1 MVLIGSNSSII
12 VDHLQTTGLDDKNVV
27 AFIYCNYKER
37 AQQTLTNLL
46 SSLARQ
52 FIDRNNSV
60 PDKLRSSYSRH
71 IKNGTQ
77 PTHAELLELLADIA
91 VGFSSLFLVIDAL
104 DECSSIDGTRTSLV
118 SSLRKHLHHGTHL
131 LFTSRH
137 SGDIESLFKDCP
149 QVEIRAS
156 ERDIRCHVSSR
167 LMSEPRLVKHLSA
180 DANLLSAILDTIVA
194 RSDGM

>member
-1 MVLIGSNSSII
+1 MILTGYHSSIV
-12 VDHLQTTGLDDKNVV
+12 VDHLQTTMLDDKGAV

-52 FIDRNNSV
+52 LIDRSNLV
-60 PDKLRSSYSRH
+60 PDTLRSSYSQH
-71 IKNGTQ
+71 MKIGTRPSHQ
-77 PTHAELLELLADIA
+77 ELLELLADIA
-91 VGFSSLFLVIDAL
+91 LGLPSLFLVIDAL
-104 DECSSIDGTRTSLV
+104 DECNSIDGTRTSLV

-131 LFTSRH
+131 LFTSRP

-149 QVEIRAS
+149 QLEIRAS

-167 LMSEPRLVKHLSA
+167 LMSEPRLVKYIAA
-180 DANLLSAILDTIVA
+180 DAGLLNAILDTIVA